1 MKNGMWKRSLRR
13 GAALVLALV
22 MSLTLTSCSASQGS
36 LTARER
42 AREPEYVSKAGGKVH
57 EAVPY
62 SRRPYE
68 HYDPAAMEQAMADFE
83 QACASQGREEEVLRL
98 YDAIVDEYD
107 RLATLTYMA
116 QLNYDRDVSDEQAAA
131 EQAYTTDIYSEMGDK
146 AAACLKKGMNS
157 SYKELLTDKMGIEY
171 APYVG

>member
-22 MSLTLTSCSASQGS
+22 MSLTITSCSASQGS

-57 EAVPY
+57 EAIPY

-68 HYDPAAMEQAMADFE
+68 HYDQM
-83 QACASQGREEEVLRL
+83 CIR
-98 YDAIVDEYD
+98 D
-107 RLATLTYMA
+107 RLWFG
-116 QLNYDRDVSDEQAAA
+116 QNS
-131 EQAYTTDIYSEMGDK
+131 GDT
-146 AAACLKKGMNS
+146 G
-157 SYKELLTDKMGIEY
+157 DG
-171 APYVG
+171 